1 MHDPRRV
8 NRGHFSAG
16 ALALALALV
25 GIARPV
31 FAKPA
36 SECLAGFTGVP
47 DAAKNGGTF
56 KCTDCDPSCDRDG
69 TNTPNKMCTFGI
81 DACVNLPDASGVC
94 AAGDIKKARVKKMGK
109 CALVQV
115 TGLTPSGTSSPCGQ
129 FTVTVA
135 TKKNGTKPGKCT
147 ILLRSA
153 AMGSPKRGDKDK
165 LVLECDPQRAATCTT
180 GSTGGQAPVLL
191 GAASNFVILAGATVT
206 NTGATSVTG
215 DLGVSPGSTVT
226 GFPPGTV
233 NGAMHKADPAAA
245 QAKIALTA
253 AFNDAA
259 GRTVA
264 PVSVAGNL
272 GGQTLTPGLYKS
284 TSSLAISSGDL
295 TLDAQGNANGV
306 FIFQMGSTLTT
317 TAGRKVILSGSA
329 KASNIFWQ
337 VGSSATLGTTSTF
350 KGNILADQSI
360 TMNTGAT
367 LDGRVLTRIGAVTLD
382 ANTITRPAP

>member
-8 NRGHFSAG
+8 NPGRLLAG
-16 ALALALALV
+16 ALSLTLALV
-25 GIARPV
+25 GSATPLS
-31 FAKPA
+31 AKPA
-36 SECLAGFTGVP
+36 NECLAGFTGVP
-47 DAAKNGGTF
+47 DAARNGGTF
-56 KCTDCDPSCDRDG
+56 KCTDCDPACDRDG

-81 DACVNLPDASGVC
+81 DACVNQDTSSVC
-94 AAGDIKKARVKKMGK
+94 AAGDIKKARVNKMGK

-115 TGLTPSGTSSPCGQ
+115 TALTPSGTSSTCGQ
-129 FTVTVA
+129 FTVTLA
-135 TKKNGTKPGKCT
+135 TKKNGTKPGKCA
-147 ILLRSA
+147 IRLMAA
-153 AMGSPKRGDKDK
+153 AMGKPKRSDKDK
-165 LVLECDPQRAATCTT
+165 LTLECDPQPAATCTT

-191 GAASNFVILAGATVT
+191 GAASNFVILAGSTAT
-206 NTGATSVTG
+206 NTGATTVTG
-215 DLGVSPGSTVT
+215 DLGVSPGMAVT

-233 NGAMHKADPAAA
+233 NGAIHAADPAAA

-259 GRTVA
+259 GRSVA
-264 PVSVAGNL
+264 PVSKAGNL

-306 FIFQMGSTLTT
+306 FIFQMASTLTT
-317 TAGRKVILSGSA
+317 TAGRQVILSGGA

-350 KGNILADQSI
+350 KGTILADQSI
-360 TMNTGAT
+360 TLNTGAR
-367 LDGRVLTRIGAVTLD
+367 LDGRALTRIGAVTLD
-382 ANTITRPAP
+382 ANTITKPAP